1 MAQSGKTVRVA
12 CPRISL
18 PLNPG
23 YGCLRGVWAE
33 AKRMSEA
40 KKGAPVAAIRALI
53 EDALAAAGLRREDA
67 AICAALMGEADLTGA
82 DAHGVFRLPQY
93 VRRLKAGGFNPRPN
107 ITVTRSAPATALV
120 DGDNGM
126 GHLVMSRAAETAIAL
141 ARETGVSWVG
151 VRRSNHA
158 GPAGLYAE
166 MPAAAGMIGIYS
178 AVANAN
184 HMAVWGGAEALLGT
198 NPLAFGVPSG
208 AGPVVLDMATTVVSY
223 GTVKNYALQGK
234 PMQPGWMVN
243 TATGEDVIDAKRAAE
258 GLLLPIGG
266 YKGSGLAVML
276 GLLCGPL
283 NRAAFGRDVVDFN
296 ADDASET
303 NTGHFIVALDVARFL
318 PLDAYKADVDRH
330 IGELKQSR
338 RLPGVDEIRMPGER
352 RRACREERLRD
363 GVPLAPPLVAQLDT
377 MARELGVT
385 ALGQRS

>member
-1 MAQSGKTVRVA
+1 
-12 CPRISL
+12 
-18 PLNPG
+18 
-23 YGCLRGVWAE
+23 
-33 AKRMSEA
+33 MSQ
-40 KKGAPVAAIRALI
+40 KVPVAAIRGLI
-53 EDALAAAGLRREDA
+53 TDALAAAGLPHADA
-67 AICAALMGEADLTGA
+67 EKCAALMGEADLTGA

-93 VRRLKAGGFNPRPN
+93 VRRLKAGGFNKHPN
-107 ITVTRSAPATALV
+107 ITVNRSAPATALV

-126 GHLVMSRAAETAIAL
+126 GHLVMSRAAETAITL

-166 MPAAAGMIGIYS
+166 MPAAHGMVGMYA

-184 HMAVWGGAEALLGT
+184 HMAVWGGADPLLGT

-208 AGPVVLDMATTVVSY
+208 TGPYVLDMATTVVSY

-234 PMQPGWMVN
+234 PMEKGWMVN
-243 TATGEDVIDAKRAAE
+243 TATGEEITDAGKSAE

-276 GLLCGPL
+276 GLVGGTL

-296 ADDASET
+296 ADDTSET
-303 NTGHFIVALDVARFL
+303 NTGHFIVALDIARFL
-318 PLDAYKADVDRH
+318 PLAEYKRDVDRH
-330 IGELKQSR
+330 IHELKQSK

-352 RRACREERLRD
+352 RRECRAERTRD
-363 GVPLAPPLVAQLDT
+363 GVPLAPPLVVQLDKL
-377 MARELGVT
+377 AGELGIKR
-385 ALGQRS
+385 LSER